1 MELKKG
7 IKFFLVL
14 IIAFGLFN
22 CVYADSGPT
31 IGPNQAQKI
40 AQNYLNSHNL
50 PYTALTPGWD
60 DWKAKVTVMSTGE
73 QKWLPLSQVKGD
85 LMDDNGKYEMV
96 AGYNT
101 AWVVQVENQNGK
113 NVGRIYVDAE
123 NGKILKAILD
133 QNTPDEETFETN
145 TTSNTNQTAQD
156 QGILDSIIN
165 SIITFFQ
172 QIWVAIF
179 GS

>member
-1 MELKKG
+1 ME
-7 IKFFLVL
+7 
-14 IIAFGLFN
+14 
-22 CVYADSGPT
+22 
-31 IGPNQAQKI
+31 
-40 AQNYLNSHNL
+40 
-50 PYTALTPGWD
+50 

-96 AGYNT
+96 VGYNT
-101 AWVVQVENQNGK
+101 AWVVQVENKNGK
-113 NVGRIYVDAE
+113 NAGRIYVDAE

-156 QGILDSIIN
+156 QGILNSIMD